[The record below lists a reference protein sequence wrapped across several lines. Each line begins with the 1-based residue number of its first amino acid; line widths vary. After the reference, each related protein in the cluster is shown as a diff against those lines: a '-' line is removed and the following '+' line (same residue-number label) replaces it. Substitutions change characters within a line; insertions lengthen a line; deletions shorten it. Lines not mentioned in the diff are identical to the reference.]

1 MDAAE
6 PTLTCPYN
14 KAHSIISS
22 RMQFHLTK
30 CRIQHP
36 TNEKAVC
43 PFNSTHVIPQCEY
56 AYHLSFCPDRIVL
69 DAFTCKVGSSNA
81 PKVDHTTVEPII
93 VKSDENWEVSCH
105 IEFCEDRRVMDRF
118 TSRVGSSSL
127 PEIEL
132 VSEPEFT
139 NDENWDVSDEPAFS
153 VLERVHEVSRT
164 KPTLT
169 ALIGAPKSERK
180 AFRNQER
187 LRIQRVLDSQE
198 SKVGEGT
205 GIRTETGEGS
215 AKKNVQVS
223 KGRNETNGG
232 EREVVTTQH
241 NFNYRA
247 MNANQGQTQ
256 NFQNSNK
263 NQGSPRDETRDPR
276 NPWGTKRQNDIVR
289 TTDFTQLNTRKNEG
303 PGSYTGAGNFKD
315 ARNEGNNI
323 VENSS
328 FRTSPVRER
337 NPWGTQRQDD
347 IVKSTDFP
355 QLNTKNNEGAGAF
368 KNARGEAY
376 AAVRNSTFRTSPVR
390 ERDPGNPWKVTKE
403 SPPPTVSPTTDPENF
418 PVLIPACR
426 GRGKNKYRK

>member
-93 VKSDENWEVSCH
+93 VKSDENWE
-105 IEFCEDRRVMDRF
+105 
-118 TSRVGSSSL
+118 
-127 PEIEL
+127 
-132 VSEPEFT
+132 
-139 NDENWDVSDEPAFS
+139 VSDEPAFS

>member
-1 MDAAE
+1 MDEKSNMDAAE

-93 VKSDENWEVSCH
+93 VKSDENWE
-105 IEFCEDRRVMDRF
+105 
-118 TSRVGSSSL
+118 
-127 PEIEL
+127 
-132 VSEPEFT
+132 
-139 NDENWDVSDEPAFS
+139 VSDEPAFS